1 MEREFAALLEQCRRG
16 GRPESA
22 EIRADSRQVRA
33 GDIFV
38 AVPGVNEDGARFIP
52 AAVQAGAA
60 VVVCRPGGDGEAVA
74 REAAQACGQT
84 SCRVVCHADPREA
97 LWRLAAAR
105 WHTDQLSV
113 KVLGVT
119 GTNGKTTS
127 TYLLE
132 RLFAAAGHKVGVMGT
147 VSYRWPGH
155 TEAAP
160 LTTPD
165 PLSVHAMLARM
176 AAAGVDVAVMEVS
189 SHAIEQQR
197 VCGVPFAGAAFSN
210 LSQDHLDFHTDME
223 SYFKAKARLFL
234 ELPRTDKAMAVNADD
249 LWGRRLLE
257 LCPRA
262 LSFGLQRGAPHRR
275 HLWGELLAAGTGGCH
290 LRMRLEDRQ
299 WELRSPLVGAFNA
312 SNLLA
317 VQALALEMGLE
328 PERFKVLESFTGVCG
343 RLERV
348 DNPQGLNVFV
358 DYAHTPDAL
367 VNVLKALRGAGFKRI
382 ITVFGCGGNR
392 DRGKRPLM
400 GEAVARWSDVAVL
413 TSDNPRFEEPE
424 AILEDVL
431 PGLAKAR
438 ELVVETD
445 RRAAT
450 ARALGMLGKDE
461 ALLIAGKGH
470 EDYQIIQGVK
480 HHYSDQEV
488 VRELLHCA

>member
-1 MEREFAALLEQCRRG
+1 MQRDFAALLETCRRG
-16 GRPESA
+16 GVEVRS
-22 EIRADSRQVRA
+22 DSRAVGQ

-52 AAVQAGAA
+52 AAVEAGAA
-60 VVVCRPGGDGEAVA
+60 VVVCRPGGPEDAA
-74 REAAQACGQT
+74 LQASAQAEG
-84 SCRVVCHADPREA
+84 CRVVYHEDPREA
-97 LWRLAAAR
+97 LWRLAEAR
-105 WHTDQLSV
+105 WRTDASRV
-113 KVLGVT
+113 KILGVT

-132 RLFAAAGHKVGVMGT
+132 RLFTDAGHKVGVLGT

-155 TEAAP
+155 SETAS

-165 PLSVHAMLARM
+165 PLRVHSMLAQM
-176 AAAGVDVAVMEVS
+176 ETAGVDVAVMEVS
-189 SHAIEQQR
+189 SHAIDQQR
-197 VCGVPFAGAAFSN
+197 VCGVPFAGAAFTN
-210 LSQDHLDFHTDME
+210 LTQDHLDFHKDME
-223 SYFKAKARLFL
+223 SYFKTKARLFL
-234 ELPRTDKAMAVNADD
+234 ELPRAEKVMAVNADD
-249 LWGRRLLE
+249 PWGRRLLE

-262 LSFGLQRGAPHRR
+262 LSFGLQQGPPRRR
-275 HLWGELLAAGTGGCH
+275 HLWGELLSAGTEGCR
-290 LRMRLEDRQ
+290 LRMHLEGRT

-312 SNLLA
+312 SNLLT
-317 VQALALEMGLE
+317 VQALALETGLD
-328 PERFKVLESFTGVCG
+328 PAQFKALESFTGVCG

-348 DNPQGLNVFV
+348 ENSQGLNVFV

-382 ITVFGCGGNR
+382 VTVFGCGGNR
-392 DRGKRPLM
+392 DRTKRPLM
-400 GEAVARWSDVAVL
+400 GEAVARYADVAVL

-424 AILEDVL
+424 AILRDVL
-431 PGLAKAR
+431 PGLKEAR
-438 ELVVETD
+438 EVLVEVD
-445 RRAAT
+445 RHAAT
-450 ARALGMLGKDE
+450 AKALDMLGKDD

>member
-1 MEREFAALLEQCRRG
+1 MQRDFAALLETCRRG
-16 GRPESA
+16 GVEVRS
-22 EIRADSRQVRA
+22 DSRAVAR

-52 AAVQAGAA
+52 AAVEAGAA
-60 VVVCRPGGDGEAVA
+60 VVVCRPGGPEQAAA
-74 REAAQACGQT
+74 RNSVQAGG
-84 SCRVVCHADPREA
+84 CRVVHHDDPREV
-97 LWRLAAAR
+97 LWRLAEAR
-105 WHTDQLSV
+105 WHTDDLHI
-113 KVLGVT
+113 KVLAVT

-132 RLFAAAGHKVGVMGT
+132 RLFTDAGHKVGVLGT

-155 TEAAP
+155 SEVAP

-165 PLSVHAMLARM
+165 PLKVHSMLARM
-176 AAAGVDVAVMEVS
+176 DAVGVDVAVMEVS
-189 SHAIEQQR
+189 SHAIDQQR
-197 VCGVPFAGAAFSN
+197 VCGVPFAGAAFTN
-210 LSQDHLDFHTDME
+210 LTQDHLDFHKDME
-223 SYFKAKARLFL
+223 SYFKTKAKLFL
-234 ELPRTDKAMAVNADD
+234 ELPKAEKAMAVNADD
-249 LWGRRLLE
+249 PWGRRLLE

-262 LSFGLQRGAPHRR
+262 LSFGLQQGPPRRR
-275 HLWGELLAAGTGGCH
+275 HLWGELLSAGTGGCH
-290 LRMRLEDRQ
+290 LRMHLEGRT

-312 SNLLA
+312 SNLLT
-317 VQALALEMGLE
+317 VQALALETGLD
-328 PERFKVLESFTGVCG
+328 PEQFTALESFTGVCG

-348 DNPQGLNVFV
+348 DNPQGLSVFV

-392 DRGKRPLM
+392 DRSKRPLM
-400 GEAVARWSDVAVL
+400 GEAVARYADVAVL

-424 AILEDVL
+424 AILQDVL
-431 PGLAKAR
+431 PGLREAR
-438 ELVVETD
+438 EVLVEVD

-450 ARALGMLGKDE
+450 AKALDMLDKDG

>member
-1 MEREFAALLEQCRRG
+1 MQRDFAALLETCRRG
-16 GRPESA
+16 GVEVRS
-22 EIRADSRQVRA
+22 DSRAVAR

-52 AAVQAGAA
+52 AAVEAGAA
-60 VVVCRPGGDGEAVA
+60 VVVCRRGGPEEAVV
-74 REAAQACGQT
+74 RNSAQAAG
-84 SCRVVCHADPREA
+84 CRVVHHDDPREA
-97 LWRLAAAR
+97 LWRLAEAR
-105 WHTDQLSV
+105 WHTDDLRI

-132 RLFAAAGHKVGVMGT
+132 RLFTDAGHKVGVLGT

-155 TEAAP
+155 SEVAP

-165 PLSVHAMLARM
+165 PLKVHSMLARM
-176 AAAGVDVAVMEVS
+176 DAAGVDVAVMEVS
-189 SHAIEQQR
+189 SHAIDQQR
-197 VCGVPFAGAAFSN
+197 VCGVPFAGAAFTN
-210 LSQDHLDFHTDME
+210 LTQDHLDFHKDME
-223 SYFKAKARLFL
+223 SYFKTKAKLFL
-234 ELPRTDKAMAVNADD
+234 ELPRSEKAMAVNADD
-249 LWGRRLLE
+249 PWGRRLLE

-262 LSFGLQRGAPHRR
+262 LSFGLQQGPPRRR
-275 HLWGELLAAGTGGCH
+275 HLWGELLSAGTGGCH
-290 LRMRLEDRQ
+290 LRMHLEGRTG
-299 WELRSPLVGAFNA
+299 ELRSPLVGAFNA
-312 SNLLA
+312 SNLLT
-317 VQALALEMGLE
+317 VQALALETGLD
-328 PERFKVLESFTGVCG
+328 PEQFTALESFTGVCG

-348 DNPQGLNVFV
+348 DNPQGLSVFV

-392 DRGKRPLM
+392 DRSKRPLM
-400 GEAVARWSDVAVL
+400 GEAVARYADVAVL

-424 AILEDVL
+424 AILQDVL
-431 PGLAKAR
+431 PGLREAR
-438 ELVVETD
+438 EVLVEVD

-450 ARALGMLGKDE
+450 AKALDMLDKDG

>member
-1 MEREFAALLEQCRRG
+1 MQRDFADLLETCRRG
-16 GRPESA
+16 GVEVRS
-22 EIRADSRQVRA
+22 DSRAVARD
-33 GDIFV
+33 DIFV

-52 AAVQAGAA
+52 AAVEAGAA
-60 VVVCRPGGDGEAVA
+60 VVVCRPGGPE
-74 REAAQACGQT
+74 EAAARNSAQAAG
-84 SCRVVCHADPREA
+84 CRVVHHDDPREA
-97 LWRLAAAR
+97 LWRLAEAR
-105 WHTDQLSV
+105 WHTDALRI

-132 RLFAAAGHKVGVMGT
+132 RLFTDAGHKVGVLGT

-155 TEAAP
+155 SEVAP

-165 PLSVHAMLARM
+165 PLKAHSMLAQM
-176 AAAGVDVAVMEVS
+176 DAAGVDVAVMEVS
-189 SHAIEQQR
+189 SHAIDQQR
-197 VCGVPFAGAAFSN
+197 VCGVPFAGAAFTN
-210 LSQDHLDFHTDME
+210 LTQDHLDFHKDME
-223 SYFKAKARLFL
+223 SYFKTKAKLFL
-234 ELPRTDKAMAVNADD
+234 ELPRGDKAMAVNADD
-249 LWGRRLLE
+249 PWGRRLLE

-262 LSFGLQRGAPHRR
+262 LSFGLQQGPPRRR
-275 HLWGELLAAGTGGCH
+275 HLWGELLSAGTGGCH
-290 LRMRLEDRQ
+290 LRMHLEGRT

-312 SNLLA
+312 SNLLT
-317 VQALALEMGLE
+317 VQALALEACLD
-328 PERFKVLESFTGVCG
+328 PEQFTALESFTGVCG

-348 DNPQGLNVFV
+348 DNPQGLSVFV

-392 DRGKRPLM
+392 DRSKRPLM
-400 GEAVARWSDVAVL
+400 GEAVARYADVAVL
-413 TSDNPRFEEPE
+413 TSDNPRFEEPGT
-424 AILEDVL
+424 ILQDVL
-431 PGLAKAR
+431 PGLRGAR
-438 ELVVETD
+438 EVLVEVD

-450 ARALGMLGKDE
+450 AKALDMLNKDG

-480 HHYSDQEV
+480 HRYSDQEV